1 MPLSGKGSAANF
13 CTKKGPSTNFTGH
26 TLMCFNQASD
36 SDVVPPI
43 ELRLRTFLKSRV
55 GAPANYNYQSATCPP
70 DPSTLEITELN
81 SKKCSV
87 APNSLRVSYH
97 NSHMSITW
105 HVYRTLYFKYETS
118 SRSKGSFEV
127 FWGHW
132 KRVIRWDALDDSSV
146 LIGQPMSARQNVEP
160 VNSFLTE
167 THPYR

>member
-132 KRVIRWDALDDSSV
+132 KGSLDGMHWMTHQWFWLVNQWVPDK
-146 LIGQPMSARQNVEP
+146 MSNP
-160 VNSFLTE
+160 
-167 THPYR
+167 